1 MEKTRRKK
9 HSTKPH
15 TTEQNSV
22 QLAKLNSVNEDS
34 PNKKHSKSR
43 KKRNNFEKDNNL
55 NPELDKNIYTKHKT
69 SCLPSRLKRRS
80 IKFPHG
86 NKKRI
91 SKNWKYSK
99 ELENIGKIN
108 QSTKSFTPILKCQSY
123 SPDNYQKNKNIFN
136 ENLDYQD
143 NQKIVKTNMVAQ
155 KFKIANDFDEE
166 HSNIFLKEK
175 DEGLKLVILSDVIE
189 ESEYELSSIYA
200 IQQKRKN
207 AHNKSHKKGFNSSDC
222 LFNLNDSQESLSQLL
237 MEVN

>member
-1 MEKTRRKK
+1 MEKTQRKK

-15 TTEQNSV
+15 TTEPNSV
-22 QLAKLNSVNEDS
+22 PLAKLNSINEDS
-34 PNKKHSKSR
+34 PNKKHSKHR
-43 KKRNNFEKDNNL
+43 KKRNDLEKENNL
-55 NPELDKNIYTKHKT
+55 NAELNKNIYKKHKT
-69 SCLPSRLKRRS
+69 SCLPDRLKRRT
-80 IKFPHG
+80 IKFPHE

-91 SKNWKYSK
+91 IKNWKYSK

-108 QSTKSFTPILKCQSY
+108 QSTKSFTPILNCRSY
-123 SPDNYQKNKNIFN
+123 SPDDYQNNKNIFN

-143 NQKIVKTNMVAQ
+143 NQKEVKTNMVSE

-175 DEGLKLVILSDVIE
+175 DEGLKQVILSDVIE

-207 AHNKSHKKGFNSSDC
+207 ARSKSHKKGFKSFDC
-222 LFNLNDSQESLSQLL
+222 LFNLSGSQESLSQLL
-237 MEVN
+237 MEVF